1 MSKWFVVDMDGIN
14 LFYGNEFIELP
25 YDNEISYMDNFR
37 AGIMLARTMNEI
49 EKDLTEGDE

>member
-1 MSKWFVVDMDGIN
+1 MDGIN